1 MDKALERDIQTLGR
15 TEGNLRF
22 LVQSYIDG
30 RVDYKL
36 AKLAISHE
44 ARFLE
49 RLVQVRFGRDY
60 DYVLLTTLWDLK
72 VNVHDIIEDCA
83 TLIAVSR
90 IVLEHLKEV
99 RDE

>member
-1 MDKALERDIQTLGR
+1 MDKALERDIRTLER
-15 TEGNLRF
+15 TEGNLKF
-22 LVQSYIDG
+22 LIYSYVDG
-30 RVDYKL
+30 RLDYKL

-60 DYVLLTTLWDLK
+60 VLLTTLWDLK
-72 VNVHDIIEDCA
+72 VNVNDIIEDCT

-90 IVLEHLKEV
+90 IVLEHLEEV

>member
-1 MDKALERDIQTLGR
+1 MDKSLERDIQTLER

-30 RVDYKL
+30 RVDYEL
-36 AKLAISHE
+36 ARLAISHE

-60 DYVLLTTLWDLK
+60 VLLTTLWDLK
-72 VNVHDIIEDCA
+72 VNVQDVIEDST

-90 IVLEHLKEV
+90 IVLEQLKEV
-99 RDE
+99 M

>member
-1 MDKALERDIQTLGR
+1 MDKSLERDIQTLER

-30 RVDYKL
+30 RVDYEL
-36 AKLAISHE
+36 ARLAISHE

-60 DYVLLTTLWDLK
+60 VLLTTLWDLK
-72 VNVHDIIEDCA
+72 VDVQDVIEDST

-90 IVLEHLKEV
+90 IVLEQLKEV
-99 RDE
+99 RDK

>member
-1 MDKALERDIQTLGR
+1 MDKSLERDIQTLGR

-30 RVDYKL
+30 RVDYEL
-36 AKLAISHE
+36 ARLAISHE

-60 DYVLLTTLWDLK
+60 VLLTTLWDLK
-72 VNVHDIIEDCA
+72 VNVQDVIEDST

-90 IVLEHLKEV
+90 IVLEQLKEV
-99 RDE
+99 RDK

>member
-1 MDKALERDIQTLGR
+1 MDKSLERDIQTLER
-15 TEGNLRF
+15 TEGNLKF

-30 RVDYKL
+30 RVDYEL
-36 AKLAISHE
+36 ARLAISHE

-60 DYVLLTTLWDLK
+60 VLLTTLWDLK
-72 VNVHDIIEDCA
+72 VNVQDVIEDST

-90 IVLEHLKEV
+90 IVLEQLKEV
-99 RDE
+99 RDK

>member
-1 MDKALERDIQTLGR
+1 MDKSLERDIQTLGR
-15 TEGNLRF
+15 TEGNLKF

-30 RVDYKL
+30 RVDYEL
-36 AKLAISHE
+36 ARLAISHE

-60 DYVLLTTLWDLK
+60 VLLTTLWDLK
-72 VNVHDIIEDCA
+72 VNVQDVIEDST

-90 IVLEHLKEV
+90 IVLEQLKEV
-99 RDE
+99 RDK

>member
-1 MDKALERDIQTLGR
+1 MSKQTSLERDIQTLGR
-15 TEGNLRF
+15 TEGNLKF
-22 LVQSYIDG
+22 LIYSYVDG

-36 AKLAISHE
+36 ARLAISHE

-60 DYVLLTTLWDLK
+60 VLLTTLWDLK
-72 VNVHDIIEDCA
+72 VNVDDIIEDCT

-99 RDE
+99 RDK

>member
-1 MDKALERDIQTLGR
+1 MDKSLERDIQTLER

-30 RVDYKL
+30 RVDYEL
-36 AKLAISHE
+36 ARLAISHE

-60 DYVLLTTLWDLK
+60 VLLTTLWDLK
-72 VNVHDIIEDCA
+72 VNVQDVIEDST

-90 IVLEHLKEV
+90 IVLEQLKEV
-99 RDE
+99 RDK

>member
-1 MDKALERDIQTLGR
+1 MDKALERDIKTLER
-15 TEGNLRF
+15 TEGNLKF
-22 LVQSYIDG
+22 LIYSYIDG
-30 RVDYKL
+30 RLDYKL

-60 DYVLLTTLWDLK
+60 VLLTTLWDLK
-72 VNVHDIIEDCA
+72 VNVHDIIEDCT